1 MTGEQL
7 GRRLLRFDALYCAGA
22 GLISAALCVPVAR
35 LFHVPVAV
43 PVAAGAATLVW
54 AVVLARLARSASW
67 RGAVARVAAA
77 NVVAAAA
84 LAALAV
90 AAPVLAGQL
99 LLAAVALE
107 VGGFGA
113 GQFRALRR

>member
-1 MTGEQL
+1 VTREQL

-22 GLISAALCVPVAR
+22 GAITVALCAPFAR
-35 LFHVPVAV
+35 LFHIPVAV
-43 PVAAGAATLVW
+43 PAAAGAATLVW
-54 AVVLARLARSASW
+54 ALALARLARGDSW
-67 RGAVARVAAA
+67 RGAVAGVAGA

-84 LAALAV
+84 LAVLAV
-90 AAPVLAGQL
+90 VAPVLAGQL

-113 GQFRALRR
+113 GQFLALRR